1 MNIDAGLIL
10 LTLGLLGGYFLVLTL
25 MQILLQA
32 LSYLRFQRQNK
43 AKPQVI
49 PSLTLIIPARN
60 EAEVVVEAIN
70 RALQIPL
77 DVFEVLVIEN
87 ASTDKTFHLL
97 SEMFQLRVNGEP
109 HVFRSVLFP
118 KLKILRSLQ
127 PGKTNALNLGLAHV
141 TTEIVATL
149 DADTLPQNEGLLSLL
164 SMFAVRPE
172 LQAIGGVVRVMSK
185 NTKTAMPKGFL
196 PSLQSLEYLRAF
208 SGERLGWG
216 LLKAN
221 IYMAGAC
228 ALFRTHSLKERG
240 GFQGDSVTEDLE
252 TSLDL
257 VKYYSQQSHPIE
269 ILPILVAQTQVPHSL
284 GSLLRQRRRWQA
296 GLWQCLWK
304 YRTLFLT
311 GRGLVGTLTL
321 PYMLLT
327 EALGP
332 IFEFLAIATLAH
344 ALYYN
349 LIELEPVLL
358 ITSLGL
364 VLSAI
369 LVSWTAI
376 VENRFLKKNEK
387 WPVLTVFFLS
397 FILNLIVRPIIN
409 LVRVDASL
417 RFPWIKNWGKV
428 RRGML

>member
-1 MNIDAGLIL
+1 MTIDKDLIL
-10 LTLGLLGGYFLVLTL
+10 LTLGLLGGYFLVMTL

-32 LSYLRFQRQNK
+32 LSYLRFQRQ
-43 AKPQVI
+43 AKTPPHKI

-77 DVFEVLVIEN
+77 EACEVLVVEN

-118 KLKILRSLQ
+118 KLKILRSPL

-141 TTEIVATL
+141 TTDIVATL
-149 DADTLPQNEGLLSLL
+149 DADTLPQSEGLVKLL
-164 SMFAVRPE
+164 SEFALKPE
-172 LQAIGGVVRVMSK
+172 LHAIGGVVRVMNRS
-185 NTKTAMPKGFL
+185 TTSAMAQGFL

-240 GFQGDSVTEDLE
+240 GFQGDTVTEDLE
-252 TSLDL
+252 TSLDF
-257 VKYYSQQSHPIE
+257 VKFYSHPSHPIE
-269 ILPILVAQTQVPHSL
+269 ILPVLVASTQVPHSL
-284 GSLLRQRRRWQA
+284 GSLIRQRRRWQA

-304 YRTLFLT
+304 YRSLFLT

-332 IFEFLAIATLAH
+332 FFELMAIATLAH
-344 ALYYN
+344 ALFYN
-349 LIELEPVLL
+349 LIEFQPVL
-358 ITSLGL
+358 IIAAMGL
-364 VLSAI
+364 VMSAI
-369 LVSWTAI
+369 LVSWTAM
-376 VENRFLKKNEK
+376 VENRYLKGTDK
-387 WPVLTVFFLS
+387 WPIGAVFFLS
-397 FILNLIVRPIIN
+397 FILNIIVRPLIN
-409 LVRVDASL
+409 LVRIDASL
-417 RFPWIKNWGKV
+417 RFPWIRNWGKV

>member
-1 MNIDAGLIL
+1 
-10 LTLGLLGGYFLVLTL
+10 
-25 MQILLQA
+25 
-32 LSYLRFQRQNK
+32 
-43 AKPQVI
+43 
-49 PSLTLIIPARN
+49 
-60 EAEVVVEAIN
+60 
-70 RALQIPL
+70 
-77 DVFEVLVIEN
+77 
-87 ASTDKTFHLL
+87 
-97 SEMFQLRVNGEP
+97 
-109 HVFRSVLFP
+109 
-118 KLKILRSLQ
+118 
-127 PGKTNALNLGLAHV
+127 
-141 TTEIVATL
+141 
-149 DADTLPQNEGLLSLL
+149 
-164 SMFAVRPE
+164 MFAVRPE

-196 PSLQSLEYLRAF
+196 PSVQSLEYLRAF

>member
-32 LSYLRFQRQNK
+32 LSYLRFQRQSK

-77 DVFEVLVIEN
+77 DAFEVLVIEN

-109 HVFRSVLFP
+109 DVFRSVLFP
-118 KLKILRSLQ
+118 KLKILRSSQ

-164 SMFAVRPE
+164 SMFTARPE
-172 LQAIGGVVRVMSK
+172 LHAISGVVRVMSK

-332 IFEFLAIATLAH
+332 VFEFLAIATLAH

-349 LIELEPVLL
+349 LIELEPVLI

-364 VLSAI
+364 ILSAI

-417 RFPWIKNWGKV
+417 RFPWIKSWGRIK
-428 RRGML
+428 RGML